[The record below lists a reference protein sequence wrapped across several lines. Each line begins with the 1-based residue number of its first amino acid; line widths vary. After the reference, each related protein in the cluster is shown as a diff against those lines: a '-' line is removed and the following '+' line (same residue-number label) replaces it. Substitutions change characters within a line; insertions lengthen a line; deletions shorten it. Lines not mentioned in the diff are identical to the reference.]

1 MLLNELHTLSH
12 HLRLLLDNYSAN
24 KITMFMKGTM
34 NALKSVLLVGDT
46 ATLSPVQ
53 SRQVG

>member
-24 KITMFMKGTM
+24 KITMFMKGTI